1 MRKSLYTQSQI
12 SSKQIQKNQSDSWKN
27 NVNSSYKALF
37 DSISLRPSI
46 VLLLLFL
53 SAPVFTFG
61 GCGGE
66 TPTVDLDLINGRLE
80 QLESKIAQLET
91 QSAETKEYL
100 TTLGSYSKAL
110 EEKID
115 NFTKEVEKAP
125 LSMQT
130 VSQEKKQYHKV
141 VRGDTLYSISRK
153 YSLSVEEVCRLN
165 NLKQNQSIQPG
176 QKLMVT
182 TDRHK

>member
-1 MRKSLYTQSQI
+1 MEGS
-12 SSKQIQKNQSDSWKN
+12 
-27 NVNSSYKALF
+27 
-37 DSISLRPSI
+37 
-46 VLLLLFL
+46 
-53 SAPVFTFG
+53 
-61 GCGGE
+61 
-66 TPTVDLDLINGRLE
+66 
-80 QLESKIAQLET
+80 